1 MKIYLVGGALRDKF
15 LNIPIKDKDYVVVG
29 STPEEMVKKGFK
41 PIGKDFPVFIHPDTK
56 DEYALARTEKKIGIG
71 YHGFK
76 FYASPKV
83 NLDEDLKRR
92 DLTINAIAQDE
103 DGNIY
108 DPYNGQIDIEKRI
121 LRHVS
126 DAFIEDPLRILR
138 VARFS
143 TLDEKFVIHKDTLN
157 LLKKM
162 VLNEE
167 LKSLAIERVVV
178 EIKKGLEGKKPSQ
191 MFRCLCECGALNQ
204 ILPGINPNKKT
215 NSDYV
220 ELGLLIEKNIVN
232 ISPDNKFL
240 LILLIPFF
248 SKNFSTN
255 KINYSENQEKNL
267 LEHLR
272 LSNAQKKLYES
283 LKSEKEN
290 IDNFFSLPPKDKL
303 DCLNRLDFFR
313 RPEITFAILK
323 MLIILNTIKNKSLQ
337 SDLSS
342 NDDLKQQDNFVK
354 KQSTLLKK
362 MTDLLNTIID
372 LSAKKKQSFDSTMDG
387 DQIKIQIYNE
397 RLMILERL
405 ERLERLES

>member
-76 FYASPKV
+76 FYASPKIK
-83 NLDEDLKRR
+83 LDEDLKRR

-108 DPYNGQIDIEKRI
+108 DPYNGQIDIKKRI

-126 DAFIEDPLRILR
+126 DAFIEDPLRVLR

-178 EIKKGLEGKKPSQ
+178 EVKKGLEGKKPSQ

-240 LILLIPFF
+240 LLLLIPFF

-255 KINYSENQEKNL
+255 KINYSQNQEKNL

-272 LSNAQKKLYES
+272 LSNAQKKLYAN

-337 SDLSS
+337 SDLSG
-342 NDDLKQQDNFVK
+342 NDDIKQQDDFVK

-387 DQIKIQIYNE
+387 DQIKMQIYNE

-405 ERLERLES
+405 ES

>member
-83 NLDEDLKRR
+83 KLDEDLKRR
-92 DLTINAIAQDE
+92 DLTINAIAKDE

-126 DAFIEDPLRILR
+126 DAFIEDPLRVLR
-138 VARFS
+138 VARFA

-267 LEHLR
+267 LEHLG
-272 LSNAQKKLYES
+272 LSKAQKKLYES

-323 MLIILNTIKNKSLQ
+323 MLIILNTIKNKSLN

-342 NDDLKQQDNFVK
+342 NDDIKQQDDFVK

-387 DQIKIQIYNE
+387 DQIKMQIYNE

-405 ERLERLES
+405 ES

>member
-83 NLDEDLKRR
+83 KLDEDLKRR

-103 DGNIY
+103 NGNIY
-108 DPYNGQIDIEKRI
+108 DPYNGQIDIEERI

-126 DAFIEDPLRILR
+126 DAFIEDPLRVLR
-138 VARFS
+138 VARFA
-143 TLDEKFVIHKDTLN
+143 TLDEKFVIHKDTLK
-157 LLKKM
+157 LLKQM
-162 VLNEE
+162 VLDEE
-167 LKSLAIERVVV
+167 LKSLAIERVAV
-178 EIKKGLEGKKPSQ
+178 EIKKGLEGKKPSL

-204 ILPGINPNKKT
+204 IFSGINPNKKT
-215 NSDYV
+215 NLDYV
-220 ELGLLIEKNIVN
+220 ELGLVIEKNIVN

-248 SKNFSTN
+248 SKNFLTD
-255 KINYSENQEKNL
+255 KINYSEEQEKNL

-272 LSNAQKKLYES
+272 LSNSQKKLYVS

-290 IDNFFSLPPKDKL
+290 IDNFFSLQPKDKL

-313 RPEITFAILK
+313 RPEITFVILN
-323 MLIILNTIKNKSLQ
+323 MLIILNTIKNKSFQ

-342 NDDLKQQDNFVK
+342 KDDLKQQDDFIKN
-354 KQSTLLKK
+354 QSTALKK

-372 LSAKKKQSFDSTMDG
+372 LSAKKKQSFDSTMGG
-387 DQIKIQIYNE
+387 DQIKMQIYNE
-397 RLMILERL
+397 RLMILQRL
-405 ERLERLES
+405 EGQ

>member
-83 NLDEDLKRR
+83 SLDEDLKRR

-126 DAFIEDPLRILR
+126 DAFIEDPLRVLR

-178 EIKKGLEGKKPSQ
+178 EIKKGFEGKKPSQ

-215 NSDYV
+215 NSDYFK
-220 ELGLLIEKNIVN
+220 LGLLIEKNIVN

-267 LEHLR
+267 LQHLG
-272 LSNAQKKLYES
+272 LSKSQKKLYES

-290 IDNFFSLPPKDKL
+290 IDNFFSLQPKDKL

-323 MLIILNTIKNKSLQ
+323 MLVILNTIENKPLQ

-342 NDDLKQQDNFVK
+342 NDDIKQKDDFVK

-387 DQIKIQIYNE
+387 DQIKMQIYNE

-405 ERLERLES
+405 ES

>member
-83 NLDEDLKRR
+83 KLDEDLKRR

-126 DAFIEDPLRILR
+126 DAFIEDPLRVLR
-138 VARFS
+138 VARFA

-323 MLIILNTIKNKSLQ
+323 MLIILNTIKNKSLN

-342 NDDLKQQDNFVK
+342 NDDIKQQDDFVK

-387 DQIKIQIYNE
+387 DQIKMQIYNE

-405 ERLERLES
+405 ES

>member
-1 MKIYLVGGALRDKF
+1 
-15 LNIPIKDKDYVVVG
+15 
-29 STPEEMVKKGFK
+29 
-41 PIGKDFPVFIHPDTK
+41 
-56 DEYALARTEKKIGIG
+56 
-71 YHGFK
+71 
-76 FYASPKV
+76 
-83 NLDEDLKRR
+83 
-92 DLTINAIAQDE
+92 
-103 DGNIY
+103 
-108 DPYNGQIDIEKRI
+108 
-121 LRHVS
+121 
-126 DAFIEDPLRILR
+126 
-138 VARFS
+138 
-143 TLDEKFVIHKDTLN
+143 
-157 LLKKM
+157 M

-191 MFRCLCECGALNQ
+191 MFRCLCEFGALNQ
-204 ILPGINPNKKT
+204 ILPGINPKKNT

-232 ISPDNKFL
+232 TSPDNKFL

-248 SKNFSTN
+248 SKNFLTN

-267 LEHLR
+267 LEHLG
-272 LSNAQKKLYES
+272 LSKSQKKLYES

-290 IDNFFSLPPKDKL
+290 INNFYSLQPKDKL

-362 MTDLLNTIID
+362 MTDLLNKIID

-387 DQIKIQIYNE
+387 DQIKMQIYNE

-405 ERLERLES
+405 ERLES

>member
-1 MKIYLVGGALRDKF
+1 MKIYLVGGALRNKF

-83 NLDEDLKRR
+83 KLDEDLKRR

-108 DPYNGQIDIEKRI
+108 DPYNGKIDIEKRI

-126 DAFIEDPLRILR
+126 DAFIEDPLRVLR
-138 VARFS
+138 VARFA
-143 TLDEKFVIHKDTLN
+143 TLDEKFVIYKDTLN

-167 LKSLAIERVVV
+167 LKSLASERVVV

-191 MFRCLCECGALNQ
+191 LFCCLCECGALNQ

-232 ISPDNKFL
+232 ISTDNKFL

-272 LSNAQKKLYES
+272 LSNLQKKLYEC
-283 LKSEKEN
+283 LKFEKEN
-290 IDNFFSLPPKDKL
+290 IDNFFNLQPKDKL

-323 MLIILNTIKNKSLQ
+323 MLIILNTIKNKSLN

-342 NDDLKQQDNFVK
+342 NDDLKQQANFVK
-354 KQSTLLKK
+354 NQSTLLKK

-372 LSAKKKQSFDSTMDG
+372 LSAKKKESFDSTMDG
-387 DQIKIQIYNE
+387 NQIKMQIYTE

-405 ERLERLES
+405 EG

>member
-83 NLDEDLKRR
+83 KLDEDLKRR

-103 DGNIY
+103 YGNIY

-126 DAFIEDPLRILR
+126 DAFIEDPLRVLR
-138 VARFS
+138 VARFA
-143 TLDEKFVIHKDTLN
+143 TLDEKFVIHKDTLK
-157 LLKKM
+157 LLKQM

-167 LKSLAIERVVV
+167 LKSLAIERVAV

-215 NSDYV
+215 NLDYV

-248 SKNFSTN
+248 SKNFLTD
-255 KINYSENQEKNL
+255 KINYSEEQEKNL
-267 LEHLR
+267 LEHLG
-272 LSNAQKKLYES
+272 LSNSQKKLYVS

-290 IDNFFSLPPKDKL
+290 IDNFFSLQPKDKL

-313 RPEITFAILK
+313 RPEITFVILN
-323 MLIILNTIKNKSLQ
+323 MLIILNTIKNKSFK

-342 NDDLKQQDNFVK
+342 KDDLKQQDDFIKN
-354 KQSTLLKK
+354 QSTALKK

-372 LSAKKKQSFDSTMDG
+372 LSAKKKQSFDSTMGG
-387 DQIKIQIYNE
+387 DQIKMQIYNE
-397 RLMILERL
+397 RLMILQRL
-405 ERLERLES
+405 EGQ

>member
-29 STPEEMVKKGFK
+29 SNPEEMIKKGFK

-83 NLDEDLKRR
+83 KLNEDLKRR

-103 DGNIY
+103 DGIIY

-126 DAFIEDPLRILR
+126 DAFIEDPLRVLR
-138 VARFS
+138 VARFA
-143 TLDEKFVIHKDTLN
+143 TLDEKFVIHKDTRN
-157 LLKKM
+157 LLKTI

-215 NSDYV
+215 NSDYI

-232 ISPDNKFL
+232 ISTDNMFL

-248 SKNFSTN
+248 SKNFSTD
-255 KINYSENQEKNL
+255 KINYSENKEKNL
-267 LEHLR
+267 LKHLG

-283 LKSEKEN
+283 LKFEKEN
-290 IDNFFSLPPKDKL
+290 IENFFNLQPKDKL

-323 MLIILNTIKNKSLQ
+323 MLIILNTIENKALD

-354 KQSTLLKK
+354 NQSTLLKK

-372 LSAKKKQSFDSTMDG
+372 LSAKNKQSFDSTMDG
-387 DQIKIQIYNE
+387 DQIKLQIYNE

-405 ERLERLES
+405 ES

>member
-83 NLDEDLKRR
+83 KLDEDLKRR

-103 DGNIY
+103 YGNIY

-126 DAFIEDPLRILR
+126 DAFIEDPLRVLR
-138 VARFS
+138 VARFA
-143 TLDEKFVIHKDTLN
+143 TLDEKFVIHKDTLK
-157 LLKKM
+157 LLKQM

-167 LKSLAIERVVV
+167 LKSLAIERVAV

-215 NSDYV
+215 NLDYV
-220 ELGLLIEKNIVN
+220 ELGLVIEKNIVN

-248 SKNFSTN
+248 SKNFLTD
-255 KINYSENQEKNL
+255 KINYSEEQEKNL
-267 LEHLR
+267 LEHLG
-272 LSNAQKKLYES
+272 LSNSQKKLYVS

-290 IDNFFSLPPKDKL
+290 IDNFFSLQPKDKL

-313 RPEITFAILK
+313 RPEITFVILN
-323 MLIILNTIKNKSLQ
+323 MLIILNTIKNKSFK

-342 NDDLKQQDNFVK
+342 KDDLKQQDDFIKN
-354 KQSTLLKK
+354 QSTALKK

-372 LSAKKKQSFDSTMDG
+372 LSAKKKQSFDSTMG
-387 DQIKIQIYNE
+387 GNQIKMQIYNE
-397 RLMILERL
+397 RLMILQRL
-405 ERLERLES
+405 EGQ

>member
-1 MKIYLVGGALRDKF
+1 MKVYLVGGALRDKF

-29 STPEEMVKKGFK
+29 STPEEMIKKGFK

-56 DEYALARTEKKIGIG
+56 YEYALARTEKKIGIG

-126 DAFIEDPLRILR
+126 DAFIEDPLRVLR
-138 VARFS
+138 VARFA
-143 TLDEKFVIHKDTLN
+143 TLDEKFVIHKDTLS
-157 LLKKM
+157 LLKHM

-204 ILPGINPNKKT
+204 ILPGTNPNIKT

-220 ELGLLIEKNIVN
+220 ELGLMIEKNIVN
-232 ISPDNKFL
+232 IPPDNKFL

-248 SKNFSTN
+248 SKNFSLN
-255 KINYSENQEKNL
+255 KKNFLANDEKNL
-267 LEHLR
+267 LEYLK
-272 LSNAQKKLYES
+272 LSNTQKKLYES
-283 LKSEKEN
+283 LKLEKDN
-290 IDNFFSLPPKDKL
+290 LDNFFSLPPKKKL
-303 DCLNRLDFFR
+303 DCLNRLDFYR
-313 RPEITFAILK
+313 RPEITFAILN
-323 MLIILNTIKNKSLQ
+323 MLLILNTIKNKSLK

-342 NDDLKQQDNFVK
+342 NHELKEQDDFIKNK
-354 KQSTLLKK
+354 SMLLKK
-362 MTDLLNTIID
+362 MTHLLNTIID
-372 LSAKKKQSFDSTMDG
+372 ISGQTKQSFDSTMDG
-387 DQIKIQIYNE
+387 DQIKMKIYNE
-397 RLMILERL
+397 RLMIINKLD
-405 ERLERLES
+405 SQ

>member
-83 NLDEDLKRR
+83 KLDEDLKRR

-126 DAFIEDPLRILR
+126 DAFIEDPLRVLR
-138 VARFS
+138 VARFA

-167 LKSLAIERVVV
+167 LKSLAIERVLV
-178 EIKKGLEGKKPSQ
+178 EIKKGLEGKKSSQ

-204 ILPGINPNKKT
+204 IFPCINPNKKT

-232 ISPDNKFL
+232 ISTDNKFL

-255 KINYSENQEKNL
+255 KITYSENHEKNL
-267 LEHLR
+267 LKHLR
-272 LSNAQKKLYES
+272 LSNSQKKLYES

-290 IDNFFSLPPKDKL
+290 IDNFFSLQPKDKL

-313 RPEITFAILK
+313 RPEITFVILK

-342 NDDLKQQDNFVK
+342 NDDIKQQDDFVK
-354 KQSTLLKK
+354 KQSTSLKK

-387 DQIKIQIYNE
+387 DQIKMQIYNE

-405 ERLERLES
+405 ES

>member
-83 NLDEDLKRR
+83 KLDEDLKRR

-103 DGNIY
+103 NGNIY
-108 DPYNGQIDIEKRI
+108 DPYNGQIDIEERI

-126 DAFIEDPLRILR
+126 DAFIEDPLRVLR
-138 VARFS
+138 VARFA
-143 TLDEKFVIHKDTLN
+143 TLDEKFVIHKDTLK
-157 LLKKM
+157 LLKQM
-162 VLNEE
+162 VLDEE
-167 LKSLAIERVVV
+167 LKSLAIERVAV
-178 EIKKGLEGKKPSQ
+178 EIKKGLEGKKPSL

-204 ILPGINPNKKT
+204 IFSGINPNKKT
-215 NSDYV
+215 NLDYV
-220 ELGLLIEKNIVN
+220 ELGLVIEKNIVN

-248 SKNFSTN
+248 SKNFLTD
-255 KINYSENQEKNL
+255 KINYSEEQEKNL
-267 LEHLR
+267 LVHLG
-272 LSNAQKKLYES
+272 LSNSQKKLYVS

-290 IDNFFSLPPKDKL
+290 IDNFFSLQPKDKL

-313 RPEITFAILK
+313 RPEITFVILN
-323 MLIILNTIKNKSLQ
+323 MLIILNTIKNKSFK
-337 SDLSS
+337 SDLSRK
-342 NDDLKQQDNFVK
+342 DDLKQQDDFIKN
-354 KQSTLLKK
+354 QSTALKK

-372 LSAKKKQSFDSTMDG
+372 LSAKKKQSFDSTMGG
-387 DQIKIQIYNE
+387 DQIKMQIYNE
-397 RLMILERL
+397 RLMILQRL
-405 ERLERLES
+405 EGQ

>member
-41 PIGKDFPVFIHPDTK
+41 PIGKDFPVFIHPHTK

-83 NLDEDLKRR
+83 KLDEDLKRR

-126 DAFIEDPLRILR
+126 DAFIEDPLRVLR
-138 VARFS
+138 VARFA
-143 TLDEKFVIHKDTLN
+143 TLDENFVIHKDTLN

-167 LKSLAIERVVV
+167 LKSLAIERVVL

-191 MFRCLCECGALNQ
+191 MFLCLCGCGALNQ

-267 LEHLR
+267 LVHLR

-290 IDNFFSLPPKDKL
+290 IDNFFSLQPKDKL

-313 RPEITFAILK
+313 RPEITSAILK
-323 MLIILNTIKNKSLQ
+323 MLIILNTIKNRSRQ

-342 NDDLKQQDNFVK
+342 NDDIKQQDDFVK
-354 KQSTLLKK
+354 KQSILLKK
-362 MTDLLNTIID
+362 LTDLLNTIID
-372 LSAKKKQSFDSTMDG
+372 LSAKKWRG
-387 DQIKIQIYNE
+387 N
-397 RLMILERL
+397 
-405 ERLERLES
+405 

>member
-83 NLDEDLKRR
+83 KLDEDLKRR

-103 DGNIY
+103 YGNIY
-108 DPYNGQIDIEKRI
+108 DPYNGQIDIEERI

-126 DAFIEDPLRILR
+126 DAFIEDPLRVLR
-138 VARFS
+138 VARFA
-143 TLDEKFVIHKDTLN
+143 TLDEKFVIHKDTLK
-157 LLKKM
+157 LLKQM

-167 LKSLAIERVVV
+167 LKSLAIERVAV
-178 EIKKGLEGKKPSQ
+178 EIKKGLEGKKPSL

-204 ILPGINPNKKT
+204 IFSGINPNKKT
-215 NSDYV
+215 NLDYV
-220 ELGLLIEKNIVN
+220 ELGLVIEKNIVN

-248 SKNFSTN
+248 SKNFLTD
-255 KINYSENQEKNL
+255 KINYSEEQEKNL
-267 LEHLR
+267 LEYLR
-272 LSNAQKKLYES
+272 LSNSQKKLYVS

-290 IDNFFSLPPKDKL
+290 IDNFFSLQPKDKL

-313 RPEITFAILK
+313 RPEITFVILN
-323 MLIILNTIKNKSLQ
+323 MLIILNTIKNKSFQ

-342 NDDLKQQDNFVK
+342 KDDLKQQDDFIKN
-354 KQSTLLKK
+354 QSTALKK

-372 LSAKKKQSFDSTMDG
+372 LSAKKKQSFDSTMGG
-387 DQIKIQIYNE
+387 DQIKMQIYNE
-397 RLMILERL
+397 RLMILQRL
-405 ERLERLES
+405 EGQ

>member
-29 STPEEMVKKGFK
+29 STPEEMIKKGFK

-56 DEYALARTEKKIGIG
+56 YEYALARTEKKIGIG

-108 DPYNGQIDIEKRI
+108 DPYNGQIDIKKRI

-138 VARFS
+138 VARFA
-143 TLDEKFVIHKDTLN
+143 TLDEKFVIHKDTLS
-157 LLKKM
+157 LLKHM

-204 ILPGINPNKKT
+204 ILPGTNPNIKT

-220 ELGLLIEKNIVN
+220 ELGLIIEKNIVN
-232 ISPDNKFL
+232 IPPDNKFL

-248 SKNFSTN
+248 SKNFSSN
-255 KINYSENQEKNL
+255 KKNFSANDEKNL
-267 LEHLR
+267 LEHLK
-272 LSNAQKKLYES
+272 LSNTQKKLYES
-283 LKSEKEN
+283 LKLEKEN
-290 IDNFFSLPPKDKL
+290 IDNFFSLKPKQML
-303 DCLNRLDFFR
+303 DCLNRLDFYR
-313 RPEITFAILK
+313 RPEITFAILN
-323 MLIILNTIKNKSLQ
+323 MLLILNTIKSKSLK

-342 NDDLKQQDNFVK
+342 NHELKQQDNFIK
-354 KQSTLLKK
+354 NKSTLLKK
-362 MTDLLNTIID
+362 LEHLLNTIID
-372 LSAKKKQSFDSTMDG
+372 IYGRTKQSFDSTMDG
-387 DQIKIQIYNE
+387 EQIKMQIYNE
-397 RLMILERL
+397 RLMILKK
-405 ERLERLES
+405 LESQ

>member
-29 STPEEMVKKGFK
+29 STPEEMVNKGFK
-41 PIGKDFPVFIHPDTK
+41 PIGKDFPVFIHPETK

-126 DAFIEDPLRILR
+126 DAFIEDPLRVLR

-178 EIKKGLEGKKPSQ
+178 EIKKGFEGKKPSQ

-232 ISPDNKFL
+232 ISPDKKFL

-248 SKNFSTN
+248 SKNFSSN
-255 KINYSENQEKNL
+255 KINYSKNQEKNL
-267 LEHLR
+267 LEHLG
-272 LSNAQKKLYES
+272 LSKSQQKLYES

-290 IDNFFSLPPKDKL
+290 IANFFSLQPKDKL

-323 MLIILNTIKNKSLQ
+323 MLIILNTIKNKSFQ
-337 SDLSS
+337 SDFS
-342 NDDLKQQDNFVK
+342 NKDDIKKQDDFEK

-362 MTDLLNTIID
+362 MTDLLNKIID
-372 LSAKKKQSFDSTMDG
+372 LSAKKKQSFDSTMGG
-387 DQIKIQIYNE
+387 DQIKMQIYNE

-405 ERLERLES
+405 ES

>member
-29 STPEEMVKKGFK
+29 GTPEEMVKKGFK

-126 DAFIEDPLRILR
+126 DAFIEDPLRVLR
-138 VARFS
+138 VARFA

-232 ISPDNKFL
+232 ISTDNKFL
-240 LILLIPFF
+240 LMLLIPLFT
-248 SKNFSTN
+248 KNFSTN

-267 LEHLR
+267 LEHLG
-272 LSNAQKKLYES
+272 LSKSQKKLYES

-290 IDNFFSLPPKDKL
+290 IDNFYSLQPKDKL

-337 SDLSS
+337 SDFSS
-342 NDDLKQQDNFVK
+342 KDDIKQQDDFEK

-387 DQIKIQIYNE
+387 DQIKMQIYNE

-405 ERLERLES
+405 ES

>member
-83 NLDEDLKRR
+83 KLDEDLKRR

-103 DGNIY
+103 NGNIY
-108 DPYNGQIDIEKRI
+108 DPYNGQIDIEERI

-126 DAFIEDPLRILR
+126 DAFIEDPLRVLR
-138 VARFS
+138 VARFA
-143 TLDEKFVIHKDTLN
+143 TLDEKFVIHKDTLK
-157 LLKKM
+157 LLKQM
-162 VLNEE
+162 VLDEE
-167 LKSLAIERVVV
+167 LKSLAIERVAV
-178 EIKKGLEGKKPSQ
+178 EIKKGLEGKKPSL

-204 ILPGINPNKKT
+204 IFSGINPNKKT
-215 NSDYV
+215 NLDYV
-220 ELGLLIEKNIVN
+220 ELGLVIEKNIVN

-248 SKNFSTN
+248 SKNFLTD
-255 KINYSENQEKNL
+255 KINYSEEQEKNL

-272 LSNAQKKLYES
+272 LSNSQKKLYVS

-290 IDNFFSLPPKDKL
+290 IDNFFSLQPKDKL

-313 RPEITFAILK
+313 RPEITFVILN
-323 MLIILNTIKNKSLQ
+323 MLIILNTIKNKSFQ

-342 NDDLKQQDNFVK
+342 KDDLKQQDDFIKN
-354 KQSTLLKK
+354 QSTSLKK

-372 LSAKKKQSFDSTMDG
+372 LSAKKKQSFDSTMGG
-387 DQIKIQIYNE
+387 DQIKMQIYNE
-397 RLMILERL
+397 RLMILQRL
-405 ERLERLES
+405 EGQ

>member
-76 FYASPKV
+76 FYTSTKV
-83 NLDEDLKRR
+83 TLDEDLKRR
-92 DLTINAIAQDE
+92 DLTMNAIAQDE

-204 ILPGINPNKKT
+204 IFPCINPNKKT

-232 ISPDNKFL
+232 IAPDNKFL

-248 SKNFSTN
+248 SKNFSAN

-272 LSNAQKKLYES
+272 AYR
-283 LKSEKEN
+283 
-290 IDNFFSLPPKDKL
+290 
-303 DCLNRLDFFR
+303 NRTE
-313 RPEITFAILK
+313 EII
-323 MLIILNTIKNKSLQ
+323 
-337 SDLSS
+337 
-342 NDDLKQQDNFVK
+342 
-354 KQSTLLKK
+354 
-362 MTDLLNTIID
+362 
-372 LSAKKKQSFDSTMDG
+372 
-387 DQIKIQIYNE
+387 
-397 RLMILERL
+397 
-405 ERLERLES
+405 

>member
-29 STPEEMVKKGFK
+29 SNPEEMIKKGFK

-83 NLDEDLKRR
+83 KLDEDLKRR

-103 DGNIY
+103 DGIIY

-126 DAFIEDPLRILR
+126 DAFIEDPLRVLR
-138 VARFS
+138 VARFA
-143 TLDEKFVIHKDTLN
+143 TLDEKFVIHKDTRN
-157 LLKKM
+157 LLKTI

-215 NSDYV
+215 NSDYI

-232 ISPDNKFL
+232 ISTDNMFL

-248 SKNFSTN
+248 SKNFSTD
-255 KINYSENQEKNL
+255 KINYSENKEKNL
-267 LEHLR
+267 LKHLG

-283 LKSEKEN
+283 LKFEKEN
-290 IDNFFSLPPKDKL
+290 IENFFNLQPKDKL

-323 MLIILNTIKNKSLQ
+323 MLIILNTIENKALD

-354 KQSTLLKK
+354 NQSTLLKK
-362 MTDLLNTIID
+362 MTDLLNAIID
-372 LSAKKKQSFDSTMDG
+372 LSAKNKQSFESTMDG
-387 DQIKIQIYNE
+387 DQIKLQIYNE

-405 ERLERLES
+405 ES

>member
-1 MKIYLVGGALRDKF
+1 MKVYLVGGALRDKF

-29 STPEEMVKKGFK
+29 STPEEMIKKGFK

-56 DEYALARTEKKIGIG
+56 YEYALARTEKKIGIG

-76 FYASPKV
+76 FYASPQV

-126 DAFIEDPLRILR
+126 DAFIEDPLRVLR
-138 VARFS
+138 VARFA
-143 TLDEKFVIHKDTLN
+143 TLDEKFVIHKDTLS
-157 LLKKM
+157 LLKHM

-178 EIKKGLEGKKPSQ
+178 ELKKGLEGKKPSQ

-204 ILPGINPNKKT
+204 ILPGTNPNIKT

-220 ELGLLIEKNIVN
+220 ELGLMIEKNIVN
-232 ISPDNKFL
+232 IPPDNKFL

-248 SKNFSTN
+248 SKNFSSN
-255 KINYSENQEKNL
+255 KKNFSANDEKNL
-267 LEHLR
+267 LEHLK
-272 LSNAQKKLYES
+272 LSNTQKKLYES
-283 LKSEKEN
+283 LKLEKEN
-290 IDNFFSLPPKDKL
+290 IDNFFSLEPKEKL
-303 DCLNRLDFFR
+303 DCLNRLDFYR
-313 RPEITFAILK
+313 RPEIIFAILN
-323 MLIILNTIKNKSLQ
+323 MLLILNTIKNKSLK
-337 SDLSS
+337 SDLS
-342 NDDLKQQDNFVK
+342 NNHELKQHDDFIKNK
-354 KQSTLLKK
+354 STLLKK
-362 MTDLLNTIID
+362 IEYLLNTIIN
-372 LSAKKKQSFDSTMDG
+372 LSSQTKQSFDSTMDG
-387 DQIKIQIYNE
+387 DQIKMQIYNE
-397 RLMILERL
+397 RLMMLKK
-405 ERLERLES
+405 LESQ

>member
-29 STPEEMVKKGFK
+29 STPEEMVNKGFK

-126 DAFIEDPLRILR
+126 NAFIEDPLRVLR

-157 LLKKM
+157 LLKQM
-162 VLNEE
+162 VLNDE
-167 LKSLAIERVVV
+167 LKSLAIERVIV

-220 ELGLLIEKNIVN
+220 ELGLFIEKNIVN

-240 LILLIPFF
+240 LILLVPFF

-267 LEHLR
+267 LEHLG
-272 LSNAQKKLYES
+272 LSKSQKKLYES
-283 LKSEKEN
+283 LKFEKEN
-290 IDNFFSLPPKDKL
+290 FDDFFSLQPKDKL

-313 RPEITFAILK
+313 RPDITFAIVK
-323 MLIILNTIKNKSLQ
+323 MLIILNTIKNKSLK

-342 NDDLKQQDNFVK
+342 HDDIKHQDDFVK
-354 KQSTLLKK
+354 NQSTSLKK

-372 LSAKKKQSFDSTMDG
+372 LSAKKKKSFDSTMDG
-387 DQIKIQIYNE
+387 DQIKMQIYNQ
-397 RLMILERL
+397 RLMIFEGLEGK
-405 ERLERLES
+405 

>member
-56 DEYALARTEKKIGIG
+56 DEYALARTEKKVGIG

-83 NLDEDLKRR
+83 KLDEDLKRR
-92 DLTINAIAQDE
+92 DLTINAIAQDA

-108 DPYNGQIDIEKRI
+108 DPYNGKIDIEKRI

-126 DAFIEDPLRILR
+126 DAFIEDPLRVLR
-138 VARFS
+138 VARFA

-240 LILLIPFF
+240 LLLLIPFF

-267 LEHLR
+267 LEHLG
-272 LSNAQKKLYES
+272 LSKSQKKLYES

-290 IDNFFSLPPKDKL
+290 IDNFFSLQPKDKL

-313 RPEITFAILK
+313 RPEITYAILK
-323 MLIILNTIKNKSLQ
+323 MLIILNTIENKALD

-354 KQSTLLKK
+354 NQSTLLKK
-362 MTDLLNTIID
+362 MTDLLNAIID
-372 LSAKKKQSFDSTMDG
+372 LSAKKKQSFDSTMGG
-387 DQIKIQIYNE
+387 DQIKMQIYNE

-405 ERLERLES
+405 ES

>member
-83 NLDEDLKRR
+83 KLDEDLKRR

-103 DGNIY
+103 NGNIY
-108 DPYNGQIDIEKRI
+108 DPYSGQNDIEKRI

-126 DAFIEDPLRILR
+126 DAFIEDPLRVLR
-138 VARFS
+138 VARFA

-255 KINYSENQEKNL
+255 KINYSENKEKNL
-267 LEHLR
+267 LEHLG
-272 LSNAQKKLYES
+272 LSKSQKKLYES

-290 IDNFFSLPPKDKL
+290 IDNFYSLQPKDKL

-313 RPEITFAILK
+313 RPEITFAVLK
-323 MLIILNTIKNKSLQ
+323 MLLMLNTIKNKSLQ

-342 NDDLKQQDNFVK
+342 NDDIKQQDDFEK
-354 KQSTLLKK
+354 KQSALLKK

-372 LSAKKKQSFDSTMDG
+372 LSAKKKQSFDSIMDG
-387 DQIKIQIYNE
+387 DQIKMQIYNE

-405 ERLERLES
+405 ES

>member
-83 NLDEDLKRR
+83 KLDEDLKRR

-103 DGNIY
+103 NGNIY
-108 DPYNGQIDIEKRI
+108 DPYNGQNDIEKRI

-126 DAFIEDPLRILR
+126 DAFIEDPLRVLR
-138 VARFS
+138 VARFA

-303 DCLNRLDFFR
+303 DCLSRLDFFR
-313 RPEITFAILK
+313 RPEITFDILK
-323 MLIILNTIKNKSLQ
+323 MLLILNTIKNKSLQ

-342 NDDLKQQDNFVK
+342 NDDIKQQDDFVK

-387 DQIKIQIYNE
+387 DQIKMQIYNE

-405 ERLERLES
+405 ES

>member
-83 NLDEDLKRR
+83 KLDEDLKRR

-126 DAFIEDPLRILR
+126 DAFIEDPLRVLR

-342 NDDLKQQDNFVK
+342 NDDIKQQDDFVK

-387 DQIKIQIYNE
+387 DQIKMQIYNE

-405 ERLERLES
+405 ES

>member
-1 MKIYLVGGALRDKF
+1 MKVYLVGGALRDKF

-29 STPEEMVKKGFK
+29 STPEEMIKKGFK

-126 DAFIEDPLRILR
+126 DAFIEDPLRVLR

-178 EIKKGLEGKKPSQ
+178 EIKKGFEGKKPSK

-232 ISPDNKFL
+232 ISPNNKFL

-248 SKNFSTN
+248 SKNFSSN
-255 KINYSENQEKNL
+255 KINYSKNQEKNL
-267 LEHLR
+267 LEHLG
-272 LSNAQKKLYES
+272 LSKSQKKLYES

-290 IDNFFSLPPKDKL
+290 IANFFSLQPKDKL

-323 MLIILNTIKNKSLQ
+323 MLIILNTIKNKSLH
-337 SDLSS
+337 SDFSS
-342 NDDLKQQDNFVK
+342 KDDIKQQDDFEK
-354 KQSTLLKK
+354 KQLTFLKK

-372 LSAKKKQSFDSTMDG
+372 LSVKKKQSFDSTMDG
-387 DQIKIQIYNE
+387 DQIKMQITKKG
-397 RLMILERL
+397 
-405 ERLERLES
+405 

>member
-71 YHGFK
+71 YHGVK

-83 NLDEDLKRR
+83 KIDEDLKRR

-126 DAFIEDPLRILR
+126 NAFIEDPLRVLR
-138 VARFS
+138 AARFA

-178 EIKKGLEGKKPSQ
+178 EIKKGLEGKKPSK

-204 ILPGINPNKKT
+204 ILPAINPNKKT

-232 ISPDNKFL
+232 ISTDNKFL

-255 KINYSENQEKNL
+255 KINYSENHEKNL
-267 LEHLR
+267 LKHLR
-272 LSNAQKKLYES
+272 LSNSQKKLYES

-290 IDNFFSLPPKDKL
+290 IDKFFSLPPKDKL

-313 RPEITFAILK
+313 RPEITLAILK

-342 NDDLKQQDNFVK
+342 NDFVK
-354 KQSTLLKK
+354 KQSILLKK
-362 MTDLLNTIID
+362 MTDLLTTIID

-387 DQIKIQIYNE
+387 DQIKMQVYNE
-397 RLMILERL
+397 RLLILERL
-405 ERLERLES
+405 ES

>member
-126 DAFIEDPLRILR
+126 DAFIEDPLRVLR

-248 SKNFSTN
+248 SKNFSSN
-255 KINYSENQEKNL
+255 KINYSKNQEKNL
-267 LEHLR
+267 LEHLG
-272 LSNAQKKLYES
+272 LSKSQKKLYES

-342 NDDLKQQDNFVK
+342 NDDIKQQDDFVK

-387 DQIKIQIYNE
+387 DQIKMQIYNE

-405 ERLERLES
+405 ES

>member
-83 NLDEDLKRR
+83 KLDEDLKRR

-103 DGNIY
+103 NGNIY
-108 DPYNGQIDIEKRI
+108 DPYNGQIDIEERI

-126 DAFIEDPLRILR
+126 DAFIEDPLRVLR
-138 VARFS
+138 VARFA
-143 TLDEKFVIHKDTLN
+143 TLDEKFVIHKDTLK
-157 LLKKM
+157 LLKQM
-162 VLNEE
+162 VLDEE
-167 LKSLAIERVVV
+167 LKSLAIERVAV
-178 EIKKGLEGKKPSQ
+178 EIKKGLEGKKPSL

-204 ILPGINPNKKT
+204 IFSGINPNKKT
-215 NSDYV
+215 NLDYV
-220 ELGLLIEKNIVN
+220 ELGLVIEKNIVN

-248 SKNFSTN
+248 SKNFLTD
-255 KINYSENQEKNL
+255 KINYSEEQEKNL
-267 LEHLR
+267 LVHLG
-272 LSNAQKKLYES
+272 LSNSQKKLYVS

-290 IDNFFSLPPKDKL
+290 IDNFFSLQPKDKL

-313 RPEITFAILK
+313 RPKITFVILN
-323 MLIILNTIKNKSLQ
+323 MLIILNTIKNKSFQ

-342 NDDLKQQDNFVK
+342 KDDLKQQDDFIKN
-354 KQSTLLKK
+354 QSTSLKK

-372 LSAKKKQSFDSTMDG
+372 LSAKKKQSFDSTMGG
-387 DQIKIQIYNE
+387 DQIKMQIYNE
-397 RLMILERL
+397 RLMILQRL
-405 ERLERLES
+405 EGQ